1 MYFFDDEGSLDAE
14 QCSSFL
20 GDGVSMQSTEI
31 GYTEFVL
38 FAMFFFLP
46 NILNSASNHDITI
59 FLNLGMQ

>member
-38 FAMFFFLP
+38 FAMFFF
-46 NILNSASNHDITI
+46 SAK
-59 FLNLGMQ
+59 